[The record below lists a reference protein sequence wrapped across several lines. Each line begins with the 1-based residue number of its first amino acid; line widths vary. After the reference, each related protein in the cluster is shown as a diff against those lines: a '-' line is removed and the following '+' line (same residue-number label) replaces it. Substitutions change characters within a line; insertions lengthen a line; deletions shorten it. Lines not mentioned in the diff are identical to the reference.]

1 MELFK
6 ELSIRLDNARM
17 EWAKID
23 GRISSVKDDITR
35 IDKVLM
41 ANKERLVT
49 EDRAQAVLKEY
60 AKLSESFLRERVDG
74 IVTAGMRAIF
84 EDDTIECRLDFS
96 IKRGQATVEPIMI
109 TRNGKAERNNRIADA
124 DSGGM
129 ANVAAFLYKIV
140 ALRLMTPRR
149 RQILFAD
156 EPFRNLSR
164 GRLQAAGVFVREIAK
179 RLGIQ
184 VVMVTH
190 QPEHIECGDAVYT
203 FKNEQGQTVVEKG

>member
-6 ELSIRLDNARM
+6 ELSVRLDNVRM

-23 GRISSVKDDITR
+23 GRISSVNDDIDR
-35 IDKVLM
+35 
-41 ANKERLVT
+41 ERKTLDFNRERMT
-49 EDRAQAVLKEY
+49 IEDRAQAILKEY
-60 AKLSESFLRERVDG
+60 AKLSESFLRDRVDG
-74 IVTAGMRAIF
+74 IVTAGMRSIF
-84 EDDTIECRLDFS
+84 EDETIECRLDFS
-96 IKRGQATVEPIMI
+96 IKRNQATVEPIMI
-109 TRNGKAERNNRIADA
+109 TRNGKTERNNRIADA

-164 GRLQAAGVFVREIAK
+164 GRLYAAGVFVKEIAK

-190 QPEHIECGDAVYT
+190 QPEHIDAGDVVYT
-203 FKNEQGQTVVEKG
+203 FKNEQGQTVVERG